1 MKNNKDIRIGHNSK
15 IPTDFEGSYYKL
27 ERAYHRLKDILC
39 DSISFSMEQQKDDLE
54 DVRVSTRIADRFK
67 NLEIATMHNE
77 HVRDR
82 INALKPTAYKSTGTR
97 ADKSHPRFDNTPIS
111 KYEADRLRKEFGSEI
126 ADFELEKVG
135 YVEEDSNA

>member
-1 MKNNKDIRIGHNSK
+1 MEKDKDVRIGHNSK
-15 IPTDFEGSYYKL
+15 IPTDFDSSYFKL
-27 ERAYHRLKDILC
+27 ERAYHRLKAILC

-77 HVRDR
+77 HVRER
-82 INALKPTAYKSTGTR
+82 IDALKPTAYRSTGTS
-97 ADKSHPRFDNTPIS
+97 KVISPIS

-135 YVEEDSNA
+135 YVEGDSNE

>member
-1 MKNNKDIRIGHNSK
+1 MEKDKDVGIGHNSK
-15 IPTDFEGSYYKL
+15 IPTDFESSYFKL

-77 HVRDR
+77 HVRDT
-82 INALKPTAYKSTGTR
+82 INTLKRVAYPKTV
-97 ADKSHPRFDNTPIS
+97 FS
-111 KYEADRLRKEFGSEI
+111 KYEVDRLRKEFGNDVVDI
-126 ADFELEKVG
+126 ELEKAG
-135 YVEEDSNA
+135 YAKGAFNE

>member
-77 HVRDR
+77 HVRDT
-82 INALKPTAYKSTGTR
+82 INALRRVAYPKTI
-97 ADKSHPRFDNTPIS
+97 FS
-111 KYEADRLRKEFGSEI
+111 KYDVDRLRKEFGNDVVDI
-126 ADFELEKVG
+126 ELAKQG
-135 YVEEDSNA
+135 YVEGAFDE

>member
-1 MKNNKDIRIGHNSK
+1 MEKDKDVRIGHNSK
-15 IPTDFEGSYYKL
+15 IPTDFESSYFKL

-77 HVRDR
+77 HVRER
-82 INALKPTAYKSTGTR
+82 INALKPTAYRSTGTS
-97 ADKSHPRFDNTPIS
+97 KDNSIIT
-111 KYEADRLRKEFGSEI
+111 KYDADRLRKEFGKEI

-135 YVEEDSNA
+135 YVEENFNE

>member
-1 MKNNKDIRIGHNSK
+1 MEKDKDVRIGHNSK
-15 IPTDFEGSYYKL
+15 IPTDFESSYFKL

-77 HVRDR
+77 HVRDT
-82 INALKPTAYKSTGTR
+82 INTLKRVAYPKTV
-97 ADKSHPRFDNTPIS
+97 FS
-111 KYEADRLRKEFGSEI
+111 KYEVDRLRKEFGNDVVDI
-126 ADFELEKVG
+126 ELEKAG
-135 YVEEDSNA
+135 YAKGAFNE

>member
-67 NLEIATMHNE
+67 NLEIATMHNA
-77 HVRDR
+77 HVRER
-82 INALKPTAYKSTGTR
+82 INALKPTAYRSTGTSK
-97 ADKSHPRFDNTPIS
+97 DIS
-111 KYEADRLRKEFGSEI
+111 IITKYDADRLRKEFGKEI

-135 YVEEDSNA
+135 YVEENFNE

>member
-1 MKNNKDIRIGHNSK
+1 MEKDKDVRIGHNSK
-15 IPTDFEGSYYKL
+15 IPTDFEGSYFKL
-27 ERAYHRLKDILC
+27 ERAYNRLKDKLC
-39 DSISFSMEQQKDDLE
+39 DSLSLSMDLQKDDLE

-77 HVRDR
+77 HVRER
-82 INALKPTAYKSTGTR
+82 INALKPTAYRSTGNNQRVTYGL
-97 ADKSHPRFDNTPIS
+97 HTPIS